1 MADEFLVSWVCL
13 NPMNYHFIICIFRWH
28 HHLGDGYPI
37 FRQTNS
43 SHFTTEMIQLQ
54 ILFCQKWTAW
64 FSGSGHQIASV
75 PLFPFARATGATNS
89 VIPKAKNPKKGVI
102 SPVHEFCEN
111 GVKVTQLLPS
121 VPCWNPKNTNSAM
134 FPASVLGFPLKLANY
149 SFRKVVWVP
158 QKNQSMTN
166 CNSRTSKY
174 AKLGEPRTPKKWD
187 RQTCCLLSTWCSNFG
202 SDPLIHPAITLT
214 LLVVS

>member
-1 MADEFLVSWVCL
+1 MADKFLVSWVCL
-13 NPMNYHFIICIFRWH
+13 NHMNYHFIICIFRWH

-75 PLFPFARATGATNS
+75 PLFPFARATGATKS
-89 VIPKAKNPKKGVI
+89 VIPKAKNPKKGFSSSWI
-102 SPVHEFCEN
+102 LWKR
-111 GVKVTQLLPS
+111 VKVTQLLPS
-121 VPCWNPKNTNSAM
+121 VPCWNPNNTYSAI

-149 SFRKVVWVP
+149 SFRKVVWVHK
-158 QKNQSMTN
+158 KNKVWPTAIPGLLNMPSLAN
-166 CNSRTSKY
+166 REPPKNGIVKPVASSVLGVPTS
-174 AKLGEPRTPKKWD
+174 EV
-187 RQTCCLLSTWCSNFG
+187 
-202 SDPLIHPAITLT
+202 IHWYTQL
-214 LLVVS
+214 

>member
-1 MADEFLVSWVCL
+1 MHVWRGTEISELLMADEFLVSWVCL

-111 GVKVTQLLPS
+111 GSKLLS
-121 VPCWNPKNTNSAM
+121 
-134 FPASVLGFPLKLANY
+134 Y
-149 SFRKVVWVP
+149 SLLCHAETR
-158 QKNQSMTN
+158 
-166 CNSRTSKY
+166 
-174 AKLGEPRTPKKWD
+174 RTPI
-187 RQTCCLLSTWCSNFG
+187 QQCFLPQCLDSHWN
-202 SDPLIHPAITLT
+202 
-214 LLVVS
+214 